1 MAGVWR
7 RAMVRRVLAVL
18 LGAALTFAGLAEGAS
33 PAQALPTPSG
43 YPITGV
49 DVSYFQG
56 PSLDWAAL
64 ARGGAKF
71 AYIRVS
77 EQDGRAVAHNNPDPF
92 YATNRAG
99 ARANDL
105 YTGAYH
111 RARPDLSSGKQQADV
126 LLGFAPYIAD
136 GRSLPPMLDIEWPRT
151 EWGLNDCYNMTPA
164 QLVAWVRDFVTEI
177 AVSTGRQAMIYTNT
191 NWWNPCTASSQSFAA
206 NPLFIA
212 NYAQNPPPLPA
223 GWASFTVWQHAA
235 GAPIPGSDFS
245 TPDLD
250 VFKGDYASLAR
261 LLGGPATSLLATV
274 NIRYVTADK
283 SGASALIANRT
294 VIGPWEQFDQIDVG
308 GGFVA
313 FRARVNGRYVTAENA
328 GASPLIANRT
338 AVGPWEKFRITTNP
352 DGTVSLLANANN
364 RYVTAEQAGAR
375 PLIANRTAIG
385 PWEKFR
391 VVTPPAPV
399 HLLANA
405 NLRYVTAD
413 NGGTSALI
421 ANGAMTGPS
430 QQFDQIDVGG
440 GFVAF
445 RARVNGRYVTAE
457 NAGASPLIANRTAVG
472 PWEKFRITT
481 NPDGTVSL
489 LANANNRY
497 VTAEQAGARP
507 LIANRTAIDPWEKFV
522 RMTS

>member
-1 MAGVWR
+1 
-7 RAMVRRVLAVL
+7 MVRRGLAVL
-18 LGAALTFAGLAEGAS
+18 LGAALGFVGLAGVAS

-43 YPITGV
+43 YSITGV

-56 PSLDWAAL
+56 PSLDWAAV

-77 EQDGRAVAHNNPDPF
+77 EQDGRAVSHNNPDPF
-92 YATNRAG
+92 YATNYAG
-99 ARANDL
+99 ARANGL

-126 LLGFAPYIAD
+126 LLGFAPYVSD

-164 QLVAWVRDFVTEI
+164 QLVAWIRDFVTEI
-177 AVSTGRQAMIYTNT
+177 AVRTGRQAMIYTNT

-212 NYAQNPPPLPA
+212 NYSQNPPPLPA
-223 GWASFTVWQHAA
+223 GWSSFTVWQHAA
-235 GAPIPGSDFS
+235 GTPIPGSDFS

-250 VFKGDYASLAR
+250 VFKGDQAALAR

-274 NIRYVTADK
+274 NNRYVTAENA
-283 SGASALIANRT
+283 GASALIANRT

-338 AVGPWEKFRITTNP
+338 AVGSWEKFRISTNA

-364 RYVTAEQAGAR
+364 RYVTAEKAGAL

-385 PWEKFR
+385 SWEKFR
-391 VVTPPAPV
+391 VVTPPV
-399 HLLANA
+399 LVNLLANV
-405 NLRYVTAD
+405 NLRYVTAE

-421 ANGAMTGPS
+421 ANRTVIGPS
-430 QQFDQIDVGG
+430 EQFDQIDVGG

-445 RARVNGRYVTAE
+445 RARINGRYVTAE

-472 PWEKFRITT
+472 SWEKFRIST
-481 NPDGTVSL
+481 NADGTVSL

-497 VTAEQAGARP
+497 VTAEKAGALP
-507 LIANRTAIDPWEKFV
+507 LIANRTAIGSWEKFL
-522 RMTS
+522 RLTS